1 MFKHQYKNLK
11 QSMNM
16 KKQFSIL
23 SSIMAFLVLVAFTPI
38 SESDGYYTIDSTS
51 SSVVWTGQ
59 KVTGSSHTGTVTI
72 KEGGL
77 QVSNGQISGGK
88 FTIDMT
94 TITTTDLSG
103 GMAKKLDGHL
113 NSEDF
118 FATEKHKTANL
129 SIKSVDGDKV
139 TADLTIKGITNE
151 VTFPATVTITD
162 GALSATAII
171 EVDRTKYEVRYGS
184 DNFFD
189 NLGNKAIDNTIKF
202 SVTLKGKG

>member
-113 NSEDF
+113 KSEDF

-139 TADLTIKGITNE
+139 TANLTIKGITNE

>member
-1 MFKHQYKNLK
+1 
-11 QSMNM
+11 MNM